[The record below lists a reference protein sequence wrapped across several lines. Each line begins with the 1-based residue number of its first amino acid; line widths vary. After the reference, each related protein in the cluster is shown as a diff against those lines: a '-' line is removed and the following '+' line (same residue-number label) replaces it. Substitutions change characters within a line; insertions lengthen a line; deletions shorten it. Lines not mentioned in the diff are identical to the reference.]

1 MSSLLSLRSIN
12 KKFAGHVVLKNLNLE
27 VAEHEF
33 LAILGSSGSGKTTLL
48 RLISGFDLPDSGEI
62 QIRERTVYKS
72 EIAKNA
78 SAVSAEERR
87 VGYVPQ
93 DAALF
98 PHLSVEKNIEF
109 GISKQSAAQRAS
121 RVTELLKLVDLV
133 GFENRLPHELSGGQ
147 KHRVALARALAP
159 KPDLILLDEPFSS
172 LDAELRV
179 RLREDIRN
187 VITKTGTTAILVTHD
202 QEEALS
208 MAGRVAILRD
218 GEFAQIGN
226 PSEIY
231 QAPTDVEMAT
241 FLGDSIIIDGLIENG
256 KVVTDLG
263 LLTPLNK
270 VADGARGRVA
280 IRPENFYLQPNPKG
294 VGEVIGRQYFGH
306 DALIE
311 VKLPKLVIQA
321 RANGPFAPETGMR
334 VTVWVRGQVNFYP
347 N

>member
-1 MSSLLSLRSIN
+1 MSTVLSLQSITKTIGSN
-12 KKFAGHVVLKNLNLE
+12 TVLKDINLD
-27 VAEHEF
+27 VQDQEF

-48 RLISGFDLPDSGEI
+48 RLISGFDSPDSGQI
-62 QIRERTVYKS
+62 QLGAKMVFSKS
-72 EIAKNA
+72 LN
-78 SAVSAEERR
+78 VSSEERR
-87 VGYVPQ
+87 VGFVPQ

-98 PHLSVEKNIEF
+98 PHLSVAKNIEF
-109 GISKQSAAQRAS
+109 GLSKQSAAERKQ
-121 RVTELLKLVDLV
+121 RVTELLQLVDLA
-133 GFENRLPHELSGGQ
+133 GFEDRMPHQLSGGQ
-147 KHRVALARALAP
+147 RHRVALARALAP
-159 KPDLILLDEPFSS
+159 KPQLILLDEPFSS

-179 RLREDIRN
+179 RLREDVRN

-208 MAGRVAILRD
+208 IASRVAVLRD

-241 FLGDSIIIDGLIENG
+241 FLGDSVIING
-256 KVVTDLG
+256 VVKDEKIVTDLG

-270 VADGARGRVA
+270 VANGATGRVA

-294 VGEVIGRQYFGH
+294 EGEVIGRQYFGH
-306 DALIE
+306 DALVE

-321 RANGPFAPETGMR
+321 RANGPFAPEIGMK
-334 VTVWVRGQVNFYP
+334 VTVWVRGQVNFYTD
-347 N
+347 

>member
-1 MSSLLSLRSIN
+1 MSTVLSIQAISKAI
-12 KKFAGHVVLKNLNLE
+12 AGNQILKNLSLD
-27 VAEHEF
+27 VQEHEF
-33 LAILGSSGSGKTTLL
+33 VAILGSSGSGKTTLL
-48 RLISGFDLPDSGEI
+48 RLISGFDSPDSGEI
-62 QIRERTVYKS
+62 QIGGQQVF
-72 EIAKNA
+72 AKGVN
-78 SAVSAEERR
+78 VSAEERR

-98 PHLSVEKNIEF
+98 PHLSVAKNIEF
-109 GISKQSAAQRAS
+109 GLNKLPASERSA

-133 GFENRLPHELSGGQ
+133 GYEDRMPDQLSGGQ
-147 KHRVALARALAP
+147 RHRVALARALAP
-159 KPDLILLDEPFSS
+159 KPQLILLDEPFSS

-179 RLREDIRN
+179 RLREDVRN

-208 MAGRVAILRD
+208 IASRVAILRD

-231 QAPTDVEMAT
+231 QAPADVEMAT
-241 FLGDSIIIDGLIENG
+241 FLGDSVIING
-256 KVVTDLG
+256 VIKDEKVVTDLG

-270 VADGARGRVA
+270 VANGATGRVA

-294 VGEVIGRQYFGH
+294 EGEVIGRQYFGH
-306 DALIE
+306 DALVE

-321 RANGPFAPETGMR
+321 RANGPFAPEIGMK
-334 VTVWVRGQVNFYP
+334 VTVWVRGQVNFYTD
-347 N
+347 